1 MYNMCLT
8 KSQVMRI
15 RKSRLRRKKVKMIKR
30 ILKEFWKEWGISWE
44 EFEMLIG
51 AAGVLLLPFLLRI
64 VLAFFGI

>member
-30 ILKEFWKEWGISWE
+30 ILKEFWKEWGISWN
-44 EFEMLIG
+44 EFEMLLGG
-51 AAGVLLLPFLLRI
+51 ACCILFPIMLI
-64 VLAFFGI
+64 IILAFFGI

>member
-8 KSQVMRI
+8 KREVI
-15 RKSRLRRKKVKMIKR
+15 KVRKSRLRRKKVKMIKR
-30 ILKEFWKEWGISWE
+30 IFKEFWKEWGISWE

-51 AAGVLLLPFLLRI
+51 AAGVLLFPFFLRI